1 MNKKIGVATLG
12 VALLGCASVCSH
24 EAQASDTTNVSK
36 EDGLAIRTIH
46 NGTTKKEDVDSAKKA
61 HEVATKQVGDA
72 QAKKTQVSSNLQEKM
87 AAKKSTEDKLAKVAG
102 ADKKISDE
110 KTKIASLETKKVDL
124 DKKVKEQDVKKGAL
138 LQSVKDHETLVGD
151 NKTIVSEK
159 EKEIKVVNDQIK
171 NVTNSAS
178 NKFIEAKKAEIET
191 IKSNIAVKNNEINA
205 KEKDIEKTKADDASR
220 VKKMEEISKERDAL
234 DKKAKDLRT
243 REIAKQ
249 DELKTLKE
257 KKSGS
262 PFIYDNIKIS
272 VSLDPR
278 FVKGLDAYLNSD
290 DLEFRKKKLNE
301 LFELEKEIV
310 GKQVRFKLATDPEYK
325 DDEKID
331 IANISEKD
339 NIMYSQYFVML
350 NNQIRKQFGKVAQ
363 KVNLNTQKFIREAS
377 KITMNDDYSEL
388 MHYHRGLNRA
398 AYKFGI
404 DAYDHGNEYNR
415 FESQDYTYAR
425 KSENKHVSKRFLF
438 DALHNSLLRF
448 YYEAHMTGHYG
459 HAKHLLSDTDTIAV
473 GFAITSDPSVASMNL
488 DQLKISVAGV
498 HKYTH
503 HNRQEW
509 VDKYSINSRDNLE
522 PITYVGKVDNSAKIA
537 SLEKELTRISNE
549 HYDTVRARTAKE
561 IELDELRS
569 VYSKVNALVGQLN
582 SLKSFKTMYENDLR
596 ITNNEL
602 NGLIEG
608 STRSNAQA
616 IELNRKLDKLK
627 ADLKVLVKDLDDAV
641 NELEKVKRNYVK
653 ADIDLT
659 DLKSRLNGV
668 NEEISASNKVVRSLN
683 ELKLQEDDLKGEV
696 GELNGEITKLQ
707 DEVKAY
713 DGKILELEKVA
724 NDKFDIYNKL
734 KIQYESELLTYSVPL
749 VAPTVDELPEY
760 IPEGDGQNDGG
771 NDGQKSGDKASDKEP
786 GDVNPGDKEPGKG
799 GDVNSGDKV
808 PGDVNP
814 IDKEH
819 GKGGEVVPGDKDP
832 IKEAG
837 KEPIKELGKELGK
850 EPIKELSKGGKQ
862 SGKDPVKDVKLS
874 VKNLGNGPK
883 LASEVKGAKQLPNTG
898 TIEQNAIMS
907 FVMMILGTGLVE
919 RRKEN

>member
-24 EAQASDTTNVSK
+24 EALASDTNVSK
-36 EDGLAIRTIH
+36 EDGLVIRTIH
-46 NGTTKKEDVDSAKKA
+46 NGTTKKEDVESAKKA

-72 QAKKTQVSSNLQEKM
+72 QAKKTQVSNNLQEKWQQ
-87 AAKKSTEDKLAKVAG
+87 KKSTEDKLAKVAG
-102 ADKKISDE
+102 ADNKISAE

-124 DKKVKEQDVKKGAL
+124 DKKIKEQDVKKGAL

-151 NKTIVSEK
+151 NKIIVSEK

-178 NKFIEAKKAEIET
+178 NKFIESKKAEIET

-205 KEKDIEKTKADDASR
+205 KEKDIEKAKADDASR

-249 DELKTLKE
+249 DELKALKE

-262 PFIYDNIKIS
+262 PFIYDNIKTTA
-272 VSLDPR
+272 SLDPR
-278 FVKGLDAYLNSD
+278 FVKGLDFFLNSD
-290 DLEFRKKKLNE
+290 DLELRKRKLNE
-301 LFELEKEIV
+301 LVELEKEIV
-310 GKQVRFKLATDPEYK
+310 NKQVRFKLATDPEYK

-350 NNQIRKQFGKVAQ
+350 NNQIRAQFGKPAQ

-377 KITMNDDYSEL
+377 KYAMEDDYSES

-404 DAYDHGNEYNR
+404 DSYDHGNEYNR
-415 FESQDYTYAR
+415 FESQDYTFTR
-425 KSENKHVSKRFLF
+425 KSDNKHISKRFLF

-459 HAKHLLSDTDTIAV
+459 HAKHLLSDVDTLAV
-473 GFAITSDPSVASMNL
+473 GFAVTSDPSVMSMNL

-498 HKYTH
+498 HKCTH
-503 HNRQEW
+503 SNRQEW

-522 PITYVGKVDNSAKIA
+522 PINYVGRGADNLAKVAE
-537 SLEKELTRISNE
+537 LEKELTRISNE
-549 HYDTVRARTAKE
+549 HYDTVRARSTKE

-569 VYSKVNALVGQLN
+569 VMSRVNALVSQLN
-582 SLKSFKTMYENDLR
+582 NLKSFKTMYENDLR
-596 ITNNEL
+596 ITNDEL
-602 NGLIEG
+602 NGLVEG
-608 STRSNAQA
+608 ATRYNAQL
-616 IELNRKLDKLK
+616 IELNKKRDRLNE
-627 ADLKVLVKDLDDAV
+627 DLKVLNKDLNSAV
-641 NELEKVKRNYVK
+641 GELKKVKRDYVK

-659 DLKSRLNGV
+659 ELKSKLNGLSD
-668 NEEISASNKVVRSLN
+668 EISASNNVVRLLN
-683 ELKLQEDDLKGEV
+683 ELKLQEDDLISEV
-696 GELNGEITKLQ
+696 GDLEMEISDLQ
-707 DEVKAY
+707 SKVKAY
-713 DGKILELEKVA
+713 DVKILELEKLA
-724 NDKFDIYNKL
+724 DEKGDAYHKI
-734 KIQYESELLTYSVPL
+734 KIQYESELLTYGVPL
-749 VAPTVDELPEY
+749 VAPTQDELPEY
-760 IPEGDGQNDGG
+760 IPGDEGQNDGE
-771 NDGQKSGDKASDKEP
+771 NDGQKPGDKPSDKEP

-799 GDVNSGDKV
+799 GDVNPGDKV

-819 GKGGEVVPGDKDP
+819 GKGGDVNPGDKDP
-832 IKEAG
+832 IKESG

-850 EPIKELSKGGKQ
+850 EPIKDPGKGGKQ

-883 LASEVKGAKQLPNTG
+883 LSSEVKGAKQLPNTG
-898 TIEQNAIMS
+898 TTEQNAIMS
-907 FVMMILGTGLVE
+907 FVMMILGAGLVK

>member
-24 EAQASDTTNVSK
+24 EAQASDTNVSK
-36 EDGLAIRTIH
+36 EDGLAIRTVH
-46 NGTTKKEDVDSAKKA
+46 NGTTKKEDVESAKKT
-61 HEVATKQVGDA
+61 HEVAVKQVGDA
-72 QAKKTQVSSNLQEKM
+72 KAKQTQVSNNLQEKM
-87 AAKKSTEDKLAKVAG
+87 AAKKSTEEKLAKVAG
-102 ADKKISDE
+102 ADSKISAE
-110 KTKIASLETKKVDL
+110 KAKIASLETKKVDL
-124 DKKVKEQDVKKGAL
+124 DKMVKEQDVKKGAL
-138 LQSVKDHETLVGD
+138 LQDVKDREILVED

-159 EKEIKVVNDQIK
+159 EKEIKVVNNQIK
-171 NVTNSAS
+171 NISNSAT

-205 KEKDIEKTKADDASR
+205 KERDIEKAKADDATR

-262 PFIYDNIKIS
+262 PFIYDNIKTTAS
-272 VSLDPR
+272 FDPR
-278 FVKGLDAYLNSD
+278 FVKGLDQFLNSD
-290 DLEFRKKKLNE
+290 DLEFRKRKLNE
-301 LFELEKEIV
+301 LVELEKEIV
-310 GKQVRFKLATDPEYK
+310 NKQVRFKLATDPEYK

-363 KVNLNTQKFIREAS
+363 KVNLNTQRFIREAS
-377 KITMNDDYSEL
+377 KITMDDDYSES
-388 MHYHRGLNRA
+388 MHYHRGLNKA

-473 GFAITSDPSVASMNL
+473 GFAITSDPSVSSMNL

-503 HNRQEW
+503 HNRREW
-509 VDKYSINSRDNLE
+509 IDKYSINSRDNLE
-522 PITYVGKVDNSAKIA
+522 PINYVGRGADNLAKVAE
-537 SLEKELTRISNE
+537 LEKELTRISNE
-549 HYDTVRARTAKE
+549 HYDTVRARSAKE
-561 IELDELRS
+561 IELDELRAVMS
-569 VYSKVNALVGQLN
+569 RVNALVGQLN

-608 STRSNAQA
+608 ATRSNTQA
-616 IELNRKLDKLK
+616 IELNKKLDKLK
-627 ADLKVLVKDLDDAV
+627 SDLKVLVKDLDSAV
-641 NELEKVKRNYVK
+641 NELEKVKRDYVK
-653 ADIDLT
+653 VDIDLT

-668 NEEISASNKVVRSLN
+668 NDEISASNKVVRLLN
-683 ELKLQEDDLKGEV
+683 ELKLQEDDLKDYV
-696 GELNGEITKLQ
+696 KELDTEIIKLQ
-707 DEVKAY
+707 DEVKDY
-713 DGKILELEKVA
+713 EVKILELEKVA
-724 NDKFDIYNKL
+724 DEKYDAYHKL
-734 KIQYESELLTYSVPL
+734 KIQYESELLTYGVPI
-749 VAPTVDELPEY
+749 VAPTQDELPEY
-760 IPEGDGQNDGG
+760 IP
-771 NDGQKSGDKASDKEP
+771 SDDPREIEP
-786 GDVNPGDKEPGKG
+786 GNIKPGDKEPGKV
-799 GDVNSGDKV
+799 GDINPRDREAGKV
-808 PGDVNP
+808 GDVNP
-814 IDKEH
+814 GDNERIKE
-819 GKGGEVVPGDKDP
+819 PGKDP
-832 IKEAG
+832 IKEPG
-837 KEPIKELGKELGK
+837 QKQRDLKPI
-850 EPIKELSKGGKQ
+850 GKQ
-862 SGKDPVKDVKLS
+862 PVTNVPTKKLS
-874 VKNLGNGPK
+874 SGIKVNSDIKK
-883 LASEVKGAKQLPNTG
+883 LPNTG
-898 TIEQNAIMS
+898 ETEQNAIMS
-907 FVMMILGTGLVE
+907 FVLMILGVGLVK
-919 RRKEN
+919 RKKEN